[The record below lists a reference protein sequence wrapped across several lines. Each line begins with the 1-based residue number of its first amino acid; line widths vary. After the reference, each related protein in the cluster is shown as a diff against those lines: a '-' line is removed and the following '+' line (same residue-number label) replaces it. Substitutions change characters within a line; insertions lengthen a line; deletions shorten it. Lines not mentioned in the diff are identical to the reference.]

1 MPLPAAFAVACGPA
15 LVMLEAQDLAARRG
29 AHLLFQGLSFRV
41 PPGQALVIAGR
52 NGSGK
57 TTLLRILAGLTQPA
71 EGHATWQG
79 HDLAAPAPATRADT
93 LFAGH
98 GPALKD
104 ELTVTENLVALAE
117 LAGTPLSGQAAQ
129 RALDACGLK
138 AQRHLPA
145 RALSQGQ
152 RRRIALARL
161 SLGGPRLWLLDEPA
175 TALDADGLRLLA
187 ALAADHLAAGG
198 TVVAATHQP
207 LDLPVDR
214 VQTLAMA

>member
-1 MPLPAAFAVACGPA
+1 
-15 LVMLEAQDLAARRG
+15 MLEAQDLAARRG

-71 EGHATWQG
+71 EGRATWHGQ
-79 HDLAAPAPATRADT
+79 DLASPAPATRADT
-93 LFAGH
+93 LFVGH
-98 GPALKD
+98 APALKD
-104 ELTVTENLVALAE
+104 ELTVTENLIALAE
-117 LAGTPLSGQAAQ
+117 LAGMPLSTQAAQ
-129 RALDACGLK
+129 RALEGCGLK

-145 RALSQGQ
+145 RSLSQGQ

-187 ALAADHLAAGG
+187 DLTGAHLAAGG
-198 TVVAATHQP
+198 TVAAATHQP
-207 LDLPVDR
+207 LDLPPDR
-214 VQTLAMA
+214 VQQLAMA